1 MLENNT
7 EPPWLGFVE
16 AAKLCGVCVQ
26 TIRNHE
32 RKRAFRS
39 RWFRELGTCGGRL
52 IERESLLEWRNARN
66 GWNPDQWITRDNQ
79 SKGVTVYGLV
89 DGEVRENSENPFLKD
104 LEITIA
110 VPELLALAESIK
122 RLELEIGRATDQM
135 VMNRREPVEKGGVE

>member
-52 IERESLLEWRNARN
+52 IERKSLLEWRDARN
-66 GWNPDQWITRDNQ
+66 GWNPDQ

>member
-7 EPPWLGFVE
+7 EPPGLGFVE

-26 TIRNHE
+26 TVRNHE

-39 RWFRELGTCGGRL
+39 QWFRELGTCGGRL
-52 IERESLLEWRNARN
+52 IERKSLLEWRDARN
-66 GWNPDQWITRDNQ
+66 GWNPDQ

-89 DGEVRENSENPFLKD
+89 DGEVRENSENPILKD

-110 VPELLALAESIK
+110 VPELLALAEAIK
-122 RLELEIGRATDQM
+122 GLELEIGRVLNLQ
-135 VMNRREPVEKGGVE
+135 VFSLNQKGGVE

>member
-66 GWNPDQWITRDNQ
+66 GWNPDQ
-79 SKGVTVYGLV
+79 SKGVTVYGLG
-89 DGEVRENSENPFLKD
+89 DGEVREPSENPIFKD
-104 LEITIA
+104 LEITLA
-110 VPELLALAESIK
+110 VPELLALADSIK

-135 VMNRREPVEKGGVE
+135 VMNRRAPVEKGGAE

>member
-26 TIRNHE
+26 TVRNHE

-39 RWFRELGTCGGRL
+39 QWFRELGTCGGRL
-52 IERESLLEWRNARN
+52 IERKSLLEWRDARN
-66 GWNPDQWITRDNQ
+66 GWNPDQ

-89 DGEVRENSENPFLKD
+89 DGEVRENSENPILKD

-110 VPELLALAESIK
+110 VPELLALAEAIK
-122 RLELEIGRATDQM
+122 GLELEIGRATDQM

>member
-66 GWNPDQWITRDNQ
+66 GWNPDQ
-79 SKGVTVYGLV
+79 SKGVTVYGME
-89 DGEVRENSENPFLKD
+89 DGEVREPSENPFLKD
-104 LEITIA
+104 LEITLA
-110 VPELLALAESIK
+110 VPELLALADSIK

>member
-66 GWNPDQWITRDNQ
+66 GWNPDQ
-79 SKGVTVYGLV
+79 SKGVTVYGME
-89 DGEVRENSENPFLKD
+89 DGEVREPSENPIFKD
-104 LEITIA
+104 LEITLA
-110 VPELLALAESIK
+110 VPELLALADSIK

-135 VMNRREPVEKGGVE
+135 VMNRRAPVEKGGAE

>member
-26 TIRNHE
+26 TVRNHE

-39 RWFRELGTCGGRL
+39 QWFRELGTCGGRL
-52 IERESLLEWRNARN
+52 IERKSLLEWRDARN
-66 GWNPDQWITRDNQ
+66 GWNPDQ

-104 LEITIA
+104 LEIKIP
-110 VPELLALAESIK
+110 VPELFALAEAIK
-122 RLELEIGRATDQM
+122 DLELEIGRATDQM
-135 VMNRREPVEKGGVE
+135 VMNRRAPVEKGGAE

>member
-26 TIRNHE
+26 TVRNHE

-39 RWFRELGTCGGRL
+39 QWFRELGTCGGRL
-52 IERESLLEWRNARN
+52 IERKSLLEWRDARN
-66 GWNPDQWITRDNQ
+66 GWNPDQ

-89 DGEVRENSENPFLKD
+89 DGEVRENSENPILKD

-110 VPELLALAESIK
+110 VPELLALAEAIK
-122 RLELEIGRATDQM
+122 GLELEIGRVLNLQIFSL
-135 VMNRREPVEKGGVE
+135 NQKGGVE

>member
-7 EPPWLGFVE
+7 EPPWLGFAE
-16 AAKLCGVCVQ
+16 AAKLCGLCVQ

-39 RWFRELGTCGGRL
+39 QWFRELGTCGGRL
-52 IERESLLEWRNARN
+52 IERKSLLEWRDARN
-66 GWNPDQWITRDNQ
+66 GWNPDQ

-89 DGEVRENSENPFLKD
+89 DGEVRENSENPILKD

-110 VPELLALAESIK
+110 VPELLALAEAIK
-122 RLELEIGRATDQM
+122 GLELEIGRVLNLQIFSL
-135 VMNRREPVEKGGVE
+135 NQKGGVE

>member
-66 GWNPDQWITRDNQ
+66 GWNPDQ

-89 DGEVRENSENPFLKD
+89 DGEVREPSENPIFKD
-104 LEITIA
+104 LEIKIP

-135 VMNRREPVEKGGVE
+135 VMNRRAPVEKGGAE

>member
-1 MLENNT
+1 M
-7 EPPWLGFVE
+7 
-16 AAKLCGVCVQ
+16 
-26 TIRNHE
+26 
-32 RKRAFRS
+32 
-39 RWFRELGTCGGRL
+39 
-52 IERESLLEWRNARN
+52 
-66 GWNPDQWITRDNQ
+66 
-79 SKGVTVYGLV
+79 TVYGLV

>member
-66 GWNPDQWITRDNQ
+66 GWNPDQ

-135 VMNRREPVEKGGVE
+135 VMNRRAPVEKGGAE

>member
-66 GWNPDQWITRDNQ
+66 GWNPDQ

-135 VMNRREPVEKGGVE
+135 VMNRREPVEKGGAE

>member
-26 TIRNHE
+26 TVRNHE

-39 RWFRELGTCGGRL
+39 QWFRELGTCGGRL
-52 IERESLLEWRNARN
+52 IERKSLLEWRDARN

-135 VMNRREPVEKGGVE
+135 VMNRRAPVEKGGAE